1 MTTPIALFELKV
13 IVEADGWRDV
23 SMLVDAVDR
32 ALEPHRSGREGG
44 RRWSVVASPLP
55 AERANALL
63 WFIEGSDRS
72 DDEPDQLTA

>member
-1 MTTPIALFELKV
+1 MTMPTTLFELKV

-23 SMLVDAVDR
+23 SMLIDAVDH

-44 RRWSVVASPLP
+44 RQWSVVASPLP
-55 AERANALL
+55 AERADELL
-63 WFIEGSDRS
+63 WFIEGSGRC